1 MLSYYNFVNV
11 FFCQWE
17 AAQFLFK
24 KHSAGDLFD
33 MQGNHK
39 PLNHGRE
46 RLTQKREQ
54 MGKNTLSWKLVYIT
68 EINKLA
74 S

>member
-17 AAQFLFK
+17 AAQLFLFK

-46 RLTQKREQ
+46 NTKKENRW
-54 MGKNTLSWKLVYIT
+54 GKTPFHGSLFISLK
-68 EINKLA
+68 
-74 S
+74 

>member
-1 MLSYYNFVNV
+1 MSYYNFV

-17 AAQFLFK
+17 AAQLFLFK
-24 KHSAGDLFD
+24 KPSAGDLFD

-46 RLTQKREQ
+46 KLTQ
-54 MGKNTLSWKLVYIT
+54 NFSLL
-68 EINKLA
+68 
-74 S
+74 

>member
-1 MLSYYNFVNV
+1 MLSYYNFVKV
-11 FFCQWE
+11 FICQWE
-17 AAQFLFK
+17 AAQLFLFK

-46 RLTQKREQ
+46 KLTQKKRIDGEKHPF
-54 MGKNTLSWKLVYIT
+54 MEACLYHR
-68 EINKLA
+68 NK
-74 S
+74 